1 MKRTVASSGFTAV
14 QVGRIVPAE
23 GQADAPPPPKP
34 AKSGKRGVVNVR
46 AGNAKVG
53 VQIDGDHVGDL
64 NIHI

>member
-1 MKRTVASSGFTAV
+1 MKRNVASSGFTAV

-23 GQADAPPPPKP
+23 GQADAPSPPKP
-34 AKSGKRGVVNVR
+34 AKSGVVNVR

-53 VQIDGDHVGDL
+53 LQIDGDHVGDL